1 MSVGVEIEAID
12 NQGIIDK
19 VVVMTEIIT
28 TTSIK
33 TIDLGV
39 RIEEEGIEV
48 IEEEGTS
55 TEITKI
61 TMMHRNSII

>member
-1 MSVGVEIEAID
+1 MSVGVVIEAID
-12 NQGIIDK
+12 SQGIIGK
-19 VVVMTEIIT
+19 VVVMTEIV

-48 IEEEGTS
+48 IEEGTS